1 MIKVLKKTIR
11 QKKIMKKAACPKC
24 KRVNRFIADNDLV
37 LFCKKCGQLLGLSIF
52 Y

>member
-1 MIKVLKKTIR
+1 MIKVLEKSTK
-11 QKKIMKKAACPKC
+11 QKEIVKKAICPRC